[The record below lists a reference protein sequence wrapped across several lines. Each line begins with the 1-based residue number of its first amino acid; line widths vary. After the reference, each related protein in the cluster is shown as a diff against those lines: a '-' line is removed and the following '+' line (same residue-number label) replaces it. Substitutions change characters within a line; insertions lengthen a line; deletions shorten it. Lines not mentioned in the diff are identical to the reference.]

1 MPVSKKST
9 SERMTVFFDESML
22 GFRIPDGVFDSLP
35 SDLLD
40 VQMAQPEGPERLAN
54 TVSVL
59 KRGPAASYLDWR
71 PARAATDAEILTF
84 HTPAY
89 LAELEEASRVG
100 RHLTRSTYM
109 PPGGLEIVRR
119 GAGAAIDATK
129 AVISGE
135 TKLAYALVRPPAH
148 HAKPGT
154 ADGYCFVNN
163 CGLAAL
169 EALSLGAQRVAL
181 VDWDV
186 HHGNGAQDGFYERD
200 DILTISIHMNHGA
213 WGPSHVQTGDVN
225 ETGKNAGAGYN
236 LNIPL
241 PFGIGDH
248 GYAQLFERCV
258 DPALRRF
265 KPDLLILVNGQDANQ
280 FDPNGRQCVT
290 MAGFHYLA
298 CQLRAL
304 ADELCGGKIVVTQEG
319 GYNPTYAPFC
329 AYAVVAGLL
338 KLPLELEDPI
348 AFYPD
353 DPVQAK
359 NCIDQLIAQHPLL
372 S

>member
-1 MPVSKKST
+1 MA
-9 SERMTVFFDESML
+9 VFFDESML
-22 GFRIPDGVFDSLP
+22 GFRLPDGVFDSLP
-35 SDLLD
+35 SDLLEL
-40 VQMAQPEGPERLAN
+40 QMAQPEGPERLAN

-59 KRGPAASYLDWR
+59 KRGPVASRLDWR

-100 RHLTRSTYM
+100 RYFSRSTYL

-119 GAGAAIDATK
+119 GAGAAIDAAR
-129 AVISGE
+129 AVMSGE
-135 TKLAYALVRPPAH
+135 TRLAYALVRPPAH
-148 HAKPGT
+148 HAQPGM

-169 EALSLGAQRVAL
+169 EALSLGARRVAL

-186 HHGNGAQDGFYERD
+186 HHGNGAQAGFYERG
-200 DILTISIHMNHGA
+200 DILTISIHMDHGA
-213 WGPSHVQTGDVN
+213 WGPSHVQTGGVD
-225 ETGKNAGAGYN
+225 ETGAGAGAGYN
-236 LNIPL
+236 LNLPL
-241 PFGIGDH
+241 PFGTGDH
-248 GYAQLFERCV
+248 GYAELFERCV
-258 DPALRRF
+258 GPALRRF
-265 KPDLLILVNGQDANQ
+265 EPDLLILVNGQDANQ

-290 MAGFHYLA
+290 MAGFHHLA
-298 CQLRAL
+298 GQLRGL
-304 ADELCGGKIVVTQEG
+304 ADELCRGRIVVTQEG

-338 KLPLELEDPI
+338 GLPLELEDPI

-353 DPVQAK
+353 DPERARTS
-359 NCIDQLIAQHPLL
+359 IDQLIARHPLL
-372 S
+372 G